1 MTDLDA
7 VFRALA
13 DPTRRALVERLARG
27 SATVGELAAPF
38 EVSQPAISHHLKVL
52 AEAGL
57 VVMTRE
63 GRTTKVQLEPSA
75 LGSVRDWARRHEGFW
90 RERVARL
97 DALLREGHDG

>member
-1 MTDLDA
+1 M
-7 VFRALA
+7 FRALA

-27 SATVGELAAPF
+27 HATVGELAAPF

-52 AEAGL
+52 AQAGL

-63 GRTTKVQLEPSA
+63 GRTTKVRLEPEA
-75 LGSVRDWARRHEGFW
+75 LGGVRDWARQHERFW
-90 RERVARL
+90 KERVARL